1 MITPM
6 DTPERDRLA
15 STASEWLVRMESGT
29 ITAAER
35 LRFAEW
41 LSSDPSHRDAYRE
54 AERFWHGLDR
64 LNPDDIREFVRYLT
78 EDTITDPRGTSRS
91 WRRVAALA
99 ASLVLVAGIGL
110 WITTAWLP
118 FGDYRTAVGEVRTV
132 TLADG
137 SIVQLNTDTALSVS
151 ITEHGR
157 RLTLHRGEAFFTVAL
172 DAARPFEVE
181 AGRGTIRALGTA
193 FNVRTGSDR
202 TTVTVT
208 EHSIRIRLGK
218 ETSAEVH
225 AGERLRYRPDG
236 WIDPIETAD
245 MDRVLAWRHHRL
257 IFENQPLPEVLAEL
271 ARYRSGRLVILRDES
286 LKTLPVTGSFD
297 TERLD
302 HLLPAIEES
311 LPVRIVSFADRVI
324 LLYRGLPKKS

>member
-1 MITPM
+1 
-6 DTPERDRLA
+6 
-15 STASEWLVRMESGT
+15 MESGT

-35 LRFAEW
+35 LRFTEW
-41 LSSDPSHRDAYRE
+41 LSSDPAHQEAYRK
-54 AERFWHGLDR
+54 AERFWHALDQM
-64 LNPDDIREFVRYLT
+64 NPGDIHEFDRYLT
-78 EDTITDPRGTSRS
+78 EDAPTTPRGHSRP
-91 WRRVAALA
+91 WQRVTAMA
-99 ASLVLVAGIGL
+99 ASLLLVAGIGL
-110 WITTAWLP
+110 WLTTAWLP
-118 FGDYRTAVGEVRTV
+118 LGDYRTAVGEQRTV
-132 TLADG
+132 SLADG

-151 ITEHGR
+151 LTEQGR
-157 RLTLHRGEAFFTVAL
+157 RLTLHRGEAFFTVAP

-181 AGRGTIRALGTA
+181 AGSGTIRALGTA

-208 EHSIRIRLGK
+208 EHSIRIRVGK
-218 ETSAEVH
+218 ETSADVH

-236 WIDPIETAD
+236 RIDQVEEAD
-245 MDRVLAWRHHRL
+245 IDRTLAWRHHRL
-257 IFENQPLPEVLAEL
+257 IFENQPLPEVLAEV
-271 ARYRSGRLVILRDES
+271 ARYRSGRLVILRDDS

-311 LPVRIVSFADRVI
+311 LPVRVVTFADRVI

>member
-1 MITPM
+1 M
-6 DTPERDRLA
+6 DTPERERLA

-35 LRFAEW
+35 LRFTEW
-41 LSSDPSHRDAYRE
+41 LSSDPAHQEAYRK
-54 AERFWHGLDR
+54 AERFWHALDQV
-64 LNPDDIREFVRYLT
+64 NPHDIHEFDRYLT
-78 EDTITDPRGTSRS
+78 EDAPTTPREHSHS
-91 WRRVAALA
+91 WRRVTAMA
-99 ASLVLVAGIGL
+99 ASLLLVAGIGL
-110 WITTAWLP
+110 WLTTAWLLL
-118 FGDYRTAVGEVRTV
+118 GDYRTAVGEQRTV
-132 TLADG
+132 SLADG

-151 ITEHGR
+151 LTEQGR
-157 RLTLHRGEAFFTVAL
+157 RLTLHRGEAFFTVAP
-172 DAARPFEVE
+172 DTARPFEVE
-181 AGRGTIRALGTA
+181 AGSGTIRALGTA

-208 EHSIRIRLGK
+208 EHSIRIRVGK
-218 ETSAEVH
+218 ETSADVH

-236 WIDPIETAD
+236 RIDQVEEAD
-245 MDRVLAWRHHRL
+245 IDRTLAWRHHRL
-257 IFENQPLPEVLAEL
+257 IFENQPLPEVLAEV
-271 ARYRSGRLVILRDES
+271 ARYRSGRLVILRDDS

-311 LPVRIVSFADRVI
+311 LPVRVVTFADRVI

>member
-1 MITPM
+1 
-6 DTPERDRLA
+6 
-15 STASEWLVRMESGT
+15 
-29 ITAAER
+29 
-35 LRFAEW
+35 
-41 LSSDPSHRDAYRE
+41 
-54 AERFWHGLDR
+54 
-64 LNPDDIREFVRYLT
+64 
-78 EDTITDPRGTSRS
+78 GTSRS

-157 RLTLHRGEAFFTVAL
+157 RLTLHRGEAFFTVAP

-181 AGRGTIRALGTA
+181 AGRGAIRALGTA

-245 MDRVLAWRHHRL
+245 MDRALAWRHHRL

>member
-1 MITPM
+1 M
-6 DTPERDRLA
+6 DTPEHDTLP

-29 ITAAER
+29 VTDAER

-41 LSSDPSHRDAYRE
+41 LSSDPSHLEAYRK
-54 AERFWHGLDR
+54 AERFWHGLDQM
-64 LNPDDIREFVRYLT
+64 NPDDIRQFDHYLT
-78 EDTITDPRGTSRS
+78 EDAPTTPRRHSRP
-91 WRRVAALA
+91 WQRVTAMA
-99 ASLVLVAGIGL
+99 ASLLLVTGIGL

-118 FGDYRTAVGEVRTV
+118 LGDYRTAVGEQRTV
-132 TLADG
+132 SLADG

-151 ITEHGR
+151 MTEQGR
-157 RLTLHRGEAFFTVAL
+157 RLRLHRGEAFFTVAP

-181 AGRGTIRALGTA
+181 AGSGTIRALGTA
-193 FNVRTGSDR
+193 FNVRTGPDR

-208 EHSIRIRLGK
+208 EHSIRLRMGK
-218 ETSAEVH
+218 ETSADVH
-225 AGERLRYRPDG
+225 AGERLQYRSNG
-236 WIDPIETAD
+236 GIDQVEEAD
-245 MDRVLAWRHHRL
+245 VDRTLAWRHHRL
-257 IFENQPLPEVLAEL
+257 IFENQPLPEVLAEV

-286 LKTLPVTGSFD
+286 LNTLPVTGSFD

-311 LPVRIVSFADRVI
+311 LPVRIVTFADRVI

>member
-157 RLTLHRGEAFFTVAL
+157 RLTLHRGEAFFTVAP
-172 DAARPFEVE
+172 DAARPF
-181 AGRGTIRALGTA
+181 
-193 FNVRTGSDR
+193 
-202 TTVTVT
+202 
-208 EHSIRIRLGK
+208 
-218 ETSAEVH
+218 
-225 AGERLRYRPDG
+225 
-236 WIDPIETAD
+236 
-245 MDRVLAWRHHRL
+245 
-257 IFENQPLPEVLAEL
+257 
-271 ARYRSGRLVILRDES
+271 
-286 LKTLPVTGSFD
+286 
-297 TERLD
+297 
-302 HLLPAIEES
+302 
-311 LPVRIVSFADRVI
+311 
-324 LLYRGLPKKS
+324 

>member
-1 MITPM
+1 MTISM
-6 DTPERDRLA
+6 NTPERDSLA
-15 STASEWLVRMESGT
+15 STASEWLVRIESGT
-29 ITAAER
+29 ITADER
-35 LRFAEW
+35 LRLAEW
-41 LSSDPSHRDAYRE
+41 LSSDPSHREAYRE
-54 AERFWHGLDR
+54 AKRFWHELD
-64 LNPDDIREFVRYLT
+64 NIDPDDIREFDRYLT
-78 EDTITDPRGTSRS
+78 ENTITDPRGTSRS

-118 FGDYRTAVGEVRTV
+118 FGDYRTAVGEERTV

-151 ITEHGR
+151 MTEQGR
-157 RLTLHRGEAFFTVAL
+157 RLTLHRGEAFFTVAP

-181 AGRGTIRALGTA
+181 AGRGTIQALGTA
-193 FNVRTGSDR
+193 FNVRTGPDR
-202 TTVTVT
+202 TIVTVT
-208 EHSIRIRLGK
+208 EHSIRVRLGQ
-218 ETSAEVH
+218 ETFADVH
-225 AGERLRYRPDG
+225 AGEHLRYRPDG
-236 WIDPIETAD
+236 GI
-245 MDRVLAWRHHRL
+245 DRVEAADLNRALAWRHHRL

-271 ARYRSGRLVILRDES
+271 ARYRSGRVVIFRDES

>member
-1 MITPM
+1 MTISM
-6 DTPERDRLA
+6 STPERDSLA
-15 STASEWLVRMESGT
+15 STASEWLVRIESGT
-29 ITAAER
+29 VTADER

-54 AERFWHGLDR
+54 AERFWHKLDH
-64 LNPDDIREFVRYLT
+64 LNPDDIREFDRYLT
-78 EDTITDPRGTSRS
+78 EDVLQGPRETFPP
-91 WRRVAALA
+91 WRRSAAMA
-99 ASLVLVAGIGL
+99 ASLLLVAGIGL
-110 WITTAWLP
+110 WIMTAWLP
-118 FGDYRTAVGEVRTV
+118 LGDYHTAVGEQRTL

-137 SIVQLNTDTALSVS
+137 STVQLNTDTALSVS
-151 ITEHGR
+151 MTEQER
-157 RLTLHRGEAFFTVAL
+157 RLTLHRGEAFFTVAP

-181 AGRGTIRALGTA
+181 AGSGTIRALGTA
-193 FNVRTGSDR
+193 FNVRTGPDR

-218 ETSAEVH
+218 ETSADVH

-236 WIDPIETAD
+236 RIDRVEAAD
-245 MDRVLAWRHHRL
+245 MNRALAWRHHRL

-271 ARYRSGRLVILRDES
+271 ARYRSGRLVIFRDES
-286 LKTLPVTGSFD
+286 LKTLSVTGSFD
-297 TERLD
+297 IERLD

-324 LLYRGLPKKS
+324 LLYRGLPRKS

>member
-15 STASEWLVRMESGT
+15 STASEWSTPARVPIKPPCVITISGT

-64 LNPDDIREFVRYLT
+64 LNPDDIREFDRYLT

-151 ITEHGR
+151 MTEQGR
-157 RLTLHRGEAFFTVAL
+157 RRSK
-172 DAARPFEVE
+172 P
-181 AGRGTIRALGTA
+181 AGA
-193 FNVRTGSDR
+193 
-202 TTVTVT
+202 
-208 EHSIRIRLGK
+208 
-218 ETSAEVH
+218 
-225 AGERLRYRPDG
+225 
-236 WIDPIETAD
+236 
-245 MDRVLAWRHHRL
+245 
-257 IFENQPLPEVLAEL
+257 
-271 ARYRSGRLVILRDES
+271 RSGRW
-286 LKTLPVTGSFD
+286 
-297 TERLD
+297 ERR
-302 HLLPAIEES
+302 S
-311 LPVRIVSFADRVI
+311 T
-324 LLYRGLPKKS
+324 